1 MRSVIRMVTGAVL
14 VILTA
19 CAGGG
24 EPPASQ
30 PSLPAS
36 EPTPPATA
44 APSSGDTLTGTLG
57 GDAQLEGGCAWV
69 DDGRQRWEVQYPQ
82 GYTITF
88 DPLVLT
94 GPDGPVAEE
103 GDTVTLAGAAQDD
116 AITICQV
123 GRVWAATS
131 VEAAAR

>member
-1 MRSVIRMVTGAVL
+1 MVTGAMLVL
-14 VILTA
+14 LTA

-24 EPPASQ
+24 EPPAAQ
-30 PSLPAS
+30 PPSPTEPAT
-36 EPTPPATA
+36 PAATAQPPA
-44 APSSGDTLTGTLG
+44 GDGLTGTLG
-57 GDAQLEGGCAWV
+57 GDPQLEGGCAWV
-69 DDGRQRWEVQYPQ
+69 DDGAQRWEVQYPQ

-103 GDTVTLAGAAQDD
+103 GDTITLGGAEQGD
-116 AITICQV
+116 AVTICQV

-131 VEAAAR
+131 VTAP